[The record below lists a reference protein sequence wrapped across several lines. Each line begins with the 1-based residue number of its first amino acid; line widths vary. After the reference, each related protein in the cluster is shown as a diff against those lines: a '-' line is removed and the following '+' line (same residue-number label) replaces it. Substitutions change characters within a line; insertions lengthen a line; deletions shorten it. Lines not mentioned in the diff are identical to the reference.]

1 MRAHFGL
8 PSVVGEINEGKVPR
22 LTYVL
27 HIRILNLELPKSFCS
42 FNSDLL

>member
-8 PSVVGEINEGKVPR
+8 PSVVGELNEGKVPR

-27 HIRILNLELPKSFCS
+27 HIRILNLEQVIWNFELSFK
-42 FNSDLL
+42 